1 MCLSS
6 KHSIKISTQ
15 FFVFFLI
22 FFLSF
27 VQVFSQDSGLLPGET
42 PTQPK
47 ERSTTVSALV
57 VDHQDP
63 STPILVSPEDGSWLS
78 TSTPEFVWRPSTDN
92 EGVVKYQLYIDGSLF
107 QDSISPST
115 DETMSFTSSNGLS
128 DGSHTWKIVALDA
141 EGNSAESATWTF
153 NIDTLSP
160 VFVITQVGNVT
171 TSISS
176 QDLDT
181 VPEEAFEVDSDNPVL
196 KGTGEANSSVV
207 LTIRLPDGS
216 TKEEKFE
223 IDDQGAWSLQLKK
236 LPRNQII
243 YLDFIINDR
252 VGHISILE
260 NVPFIVKSLTIN
272 IPLISEP
279 IVVPTELEPII
290 DPILEPGKL
299 IDETVILPRDLD
311 LPSSLQEFVKA
322 LPSFLVG
329 PVTQAFQLSL
339 AFLAL
344 IIALSLPSLKLSI
357 LLNRFKTHTTLSL
370 LGDMLRVAGFW
381 KHGKPQG
388 IAIDSLEQTPVRFA
402 SVIFQGKTTRGRPHT
417 VTKLTD
423 KHGIYSRHTL
433 TPGTYQASILQEEHL
448 FPTMLQPDPG
458 MDWQHYYRGT
468 AFEVPEADQAPALCA
483 VLDPITEEETD
494 QARGDR
500 VLEISNHN
508 WPIGVLVLIATLFA
522 PTLWNLLAV
531 AGFIF
536 SYLNGKEKKNKL
548 ELFLADEQGEP
559 LTYTVV
565 MIHDDKYT
573 YPIDLTQTDVK
584 GVAKLTV
591 PSDAEYVLTTI
602 KHGFKLT
609 SEPTHPESIRVQL
622 PTHGKIQLSL
632 TKIA

>member
-1 MCLSS
+1 MCSLS
-6 KHSIKISTQ
+6 KHSLSIRNN
-15 FFVFFLI
+15 I
-22 FFLSF
+22 FFLFFALFFGVSI
-27 VQVFSQDSGLLPGET
+27 VSSQGILPGET
-42 PTQPK
+42 AAEPK
-47 ERSTTVSALV
+47 IRSTTVSALV

-63 STPILVSPEDGSWLS
+63 STPILVSPKDGSWLS
-78 TSTPEFVWRPSTDN
+78 TSKPEFVWKPATDN
-92 EGVVKYQLYIDGSLF
+92 EGVVKYQLYIDGTLH
-107 QDSISPST
+107 QDSISPENG
-115 DETMSFTSSNGLS
+115 ETMSFTPSNGLS

-141 EGNSAESATWTF
+141 EGNSAESATWSF

-160 VFVITQVGNVT
+160 VFVITQVGNVIA
-171 TSISS
+171 SISS

-181 VPEEAFEVDSDNPVL
+181 IPETAIEIDSDNPVL

-207 LTIRLPDGS
+207 LTIRLPDG
-216 TKEEKFE
+216 TTTEEKFD
-223 IDDQGAWSLQLKK
+223 IDDQGTWSIQLKK

-243 YLDFIINDR
+243 YLDFAISDR

-260 NVPFIVKSLTIN
+260 NVPIIVKPLSVT
-272 IPLISEP
+272 IPLITEP
-279 IVVPTELEPII
+279 IEVPTVLEPII
-290 DPILEPGKL
+290 APILEPGKL
-299 IDETVILPRDLD
+299 IDETVIVPSDLD
-311 LPSSLQEFVKA
+311 LPSSLQDFVQA

-329 PVTQAFQLSL
+329 PATRTFQFSL

-357 LLNRFKTHTTLSL
+357 LLNRFKTHTTFSL
-370 LGDMLRVAGFW
+370 LGDMLRVVGFW
-381 KHGKPQG
+381 KHGNPQG

-402 SVIFQGKTTRGRPHT
+402 SVIFQGKTTGGRPHT

-423 KHGIYSRHTL
+423 KHGIYSRHSL
-433 TPGTYQASILQEEHL
+433 TPGTYQASVLQEEHL

-458 MDWQHYYRGT
+458 VDWQHYYRGT

-508 WPIGVLVLIATLFA
+508 WPIGALVLVATLFT

-531 AGFIF
+531 AGFVF
-536 SYLNGKEKKNKL
+536 SYLNGREKKNEL
-548 ELFLADEQGEP
+548 ELFLTDEQGIP

-565 MIHDDKYT
+565 MIHDNKST
-573 YPIDLTQTDVK
+573 YPVDLTQTDAT
-584 GVAKLTV
+584 GMAKLAV

-602 KHGFKLT
+602 KHGFRLT
-609 SEPTHPESIRVQL
+609 TEPTHPESIRVNL
-622 PTHGKIQLSL
+622 PTHGQLKLSL
-632 TKIA
+632 TKIS